1 MDREREEFVQRIT
14 ARYVEEVRTG
24 LRPNVSDY
32 LVRYPEYADEIADFI
47 AYFHAFEGDLPYETH
62 SIPVLSGQFQGAI
75 DTAWE
80 RVLPSLGQHTGT
92 ITSLLG
98 TAAKRHLTVSQL
110 AERLGLSKDIL
121 LKLDQHTIIATTI
134 PGELITLLAKV
145 LQEPSS
151 AVQTFFGISQRQQT
165 QQTLQTLQLAEAQ
178 ATYQVNG
185 QAQSFQES
193 IEESE
198 QLSEEQRHA
207 WYILLGQEELL
218 KDGRDYGGGTVG

>member
-47 AYFHAFEGDLPYETH
+47 AYLHAFEGDLPYETQ
-62 SIPVLSGQFQGAI
+62 SMPVLSGQFQGAI

-80 RVLPSLGQHTGT
+80 RVLPSLGRPTST

-110 AERLGLSKDIL
+110 AERLGVSKDIL
-121 LKLDQHTIIATTI
+121 LKLEQHTIIATTI

-151 AVQTFFGISQRQQT
+151 AVQAFFGISQTQQT
-165 QQTLQTLQLAEAQ
+165 QQTLQLAEAQ

-207 WYILLGQEELL
+207 WYVLLEQEELW
-218 KDGRDYGGGTVG
+218 KNGRDYGGGTVG

>member
-47 AYFHAFEGDLPYETH
+47 AYFHAFEGDLPYETQ
-62 SIPVLSGQFQGAI
+62 SMPVLSGQFQGAI

-80 RVLPSLGQHTGT
+80 RVLPSLGRPTST

-110 AERLGLSKDIL
+110 AERLGVSKDIL
-121 LKLDQHTIIATTI
+121 LKLEQHTIIATTI

-151 AVQTFFGISQRQQT
+151 AVQAFFGISQTQQT
-165 QQTLQTLQLAEAQ
+165 QQTLQLAEAQ

-207 WYILLGQEELL
+207 WYVLLEQEELW
-218 KDGRDYGGGTVG
+218 KNGRDYGGGTVG

>member
-32 LVRYPEYADEIADFI
+32 LIRYPEYAGEIADFI

-62 SIPVLSGQFQGAI
+62 SMPVLSGQFQGAI

-80 RVLPSLGQHTGT
+80 RVLPSLGQPTST

-121 LKLDQHTIIATTI
+121 LKLEQHTINATTI

-151 AVQTFFGISQRQQT
+151 AVQAFFGISQRQQT
-165 QQTLQTLQLAEAQ
+165 LQLAEAQ
-178 ATYQVNG
+178 AMYQVNG

-207 WYILLGQEELL
+207 WYILLEQEEL
-218 KDGRDYGGGTVG
+218 

>member
-47 AYFHAFEGDLPYETH
+47 AYFHAFEGDLPYETQ
-62 SIPVLSGQFQGAI
+62 SMPVLSGQFQGAI

-80 RVLPSLGQHTGT
+80 RVLPSLGRPTST

-121 LKLDQHTIIATTI
+121 LKLEQHTIIATTI

-151 AVQTFFGISQRQQT
+151 AVQAFFGISQT
-165 QQTLQTLQLAEAQ
+165 QQTLQLAEAQ

-207 WYILLGQEELL
+207 WYVLLEQEELW
-218 KDGRDYGGGTVG
+218 KNGRDYGGGTVG

>member
-47 AYFHAFEGDLPYETH
+47 AYFHAFEGDLPYETQ
-62 SIPVLSGQFQGAI
+62 SMPVLSGQFQGAI

-80 RVLPSLGQHTGT
+80 RVLPSLGQPTGT

-98 TAAKRHLTVSQL
+98 TAAKGHLTVSQL

-121 LKLDQHTIIATTI
+121 LKLEQHTIIATTI
-134 PGELITLLAKV
+134 PGELITLLANV

-151 AVQTFFGISQRQQT
+151 AVQAFFGISQRHQT
-165 QQTLQTLQLAEAQ
+165 QQTLQLAEAQ
-178 ATYQVNG
+178 ATYQVNVP
-185 QAQSFQES
+185 AQSFQES

-207 WYILLGQEELL
+207 WYILLEQEEL
-218 KDGRDYGGGTVG
+218 

>member
-47 AYFHAFEGDLPYETH
+47 AYFHAFEGDLPYETQ
-62 SIPVLSGQFQGAI
+62 SMPVLSGQFQGAI

-80 RVLPSLGQHTGT
+80 RVLPSLGQPNGT

-121 LKLDQHTIIATTI
+121 LKLEQHTIIATTI

-151 AVQTFFGISQRQQT
+151 AVQAFFGISQT
-165 QQTLQTLQLAEAQ
+165 QQTLQLAEAQ

-198 QLSEEQRHA
+198 QLSGEQRHA
-207 WYILLGQEELL
+207 WYVLLEQEEL
-218 KDGRDYGGGTVG
+218 

>member
-47 AYFHAFEGDLPYETH
+47 AYFHAFEGDLPYETQ
-62 SIPVLSGQFQGAI
+62 SMPVLSGQFQGAI

-80 RVLPSLGQHTGT
+80 RVLPSLGRPTNT
-92 ITSLLG
+92 ITSLLR

-110 AERLGLSKDIL
+110 AERLEVSKNIL
-121 LKLDQHTIIATTI
+121 LKLEQHTIIATTI

-151 AVQTFFGISQRQQT
+151 AVQAFFGISQTQQT
-165 QQTLQTLQLAEAQ
+165 QQTLQLAEAQ

-207 WYILLGQEELL
+207 WYVLLEQEELW
-218 KDGRDYGGGTVG
+218 KNGRDYGGGTVG

>member
-1 MDREREEFVQRIT
+1 MDREREEVVQRIT

-24 LRPNVSDY
+24 LQPNVSDY

-47 AYFHAFEGDLPYETH
+47 AYFHAFEGDLPCEAH
-62 SIPVLSGQFQGAI
+62 SMPVLSGQFQRAI

-80 RVLPSLGQHTGT
+80 RVLPSLGQPTST

-121 LKLDQHTIIATTI
+121 LKLEQHTINATTI

-151 AVQTFFGISQRQQT
+151 AVQAFFGISQRQQT
-165 QQTLQTLQLAEAQ
+165 LQLAEAQ
-178 ATYQVNG
+178 AMYQVNG

-207 WYILLGQEELL
+207 WYILLEQEEL
-218 KDGRDYGGGTVG
+218 

>member
-24 LRPNVSDY
+24 LRPNASDY

-62 SIPVLSGQFQGAI
+62 SMPVLSGQFQGAI
-75 DTAWE
+75 DTAWG
-80 RVLPSLGQHTGT
+80 RVLPSLGQPTGT

-121 LKLDQHTIIATTI
+121 LKLEQRTINATTI

-151 AVQTFFGISQRQQT
+151 AVQAFFGISQRQQT
-165 QQTLQTLQLAEAQ
+165 LQLAEAQ
-178 ATYQVNG
+178 AMYQVSG

-198 QLSEEQRHA
+198 QLSEEQKHA
-207 WYILLGQEELL
+207 WYILLEQEELW

>member
-47 AYFHAFEGDLPYETH
+47 AYFHAFEGDLPYETP
-62 SIPVLSGQFQGAI
+62 SMPVLSGQFQGAI

-80 RVLPSLGQHTGT
+80 RVLPSLGQPTST

-121 LKLDQHTIIATTI
+121 LKLEQHTINATTI

-151 AVQTFFGISQRQQT
+151 AVQAFFGISQR

-178 ATYQVNG
+178 AMYQVNG

-207 WYILLGQEELL
+207 WYILLEQEEL
-218 KDGRDYGGGTVG
+218 

>member
-47 AYFHAFEGDLPYETH
+47 AYFHAFEGDLPYETQ
-62 SIPVLSGQFQGAI
+62 SMPVLSGQFQGAI

-80 RVLPSLGQHTGT
+80 RVLPSLGRPTST

-121 LKLDQHTIIATTI
+121 LKLEQHTIIATTI

-151 AVQTFFGISQRQQT
+151 AVQAFFGISQTQQT
-165 QQTLQTLQLAEAQ
+165 QQTLQLAEAQ

-207 WYILLGQEELL
+207 WYVLLEQEELW
-218 KDGRDYGGGTVG
+218 KNGRDYGGGTVG

>member
-47 AYFHAFEGDLPYETH
+47 AYFHAFEGDLPYETQ
-62 SIPVLSGQFQGAI
+62 SMPVLSGQFQGAI

-80 RVLPSLGQHTGT
+80 RVLPSLGRPTST

-98 TAAKRHLTVSQL
+98 TAAKRHLTISQL

-121 LKLDQHTIIATTI
+121 LKLEQHTIIATTI

-151 AVQTFFGISQRQQT
+151 AVQAFFGISQTQQT
-165 QQTLQTLQLAEAQ
+165 QQTLQLAEAQ

-207 WYILLGQEELL
+207 WYVLLEQEELW
-218 KDGRDYGGGTVG
+218 KNGRDYGGGTVG

>member
-1 MDREREEFVQRIT
+1 
-14 ARYVEEVRTG
+14 
-24 LRPNVSDY
+24 
-32 LVRYPEYADEIADFI
+32 
-47 AYFHAFEGDLPYETH
+47 
-62 SIPVLSGQFQGAI
+62 
-75 DTAWE
+75 
-80 RVLPSLGQHTGT
+80 
-92 ITSLLG
+92 LLG

-121 LKLDQHTIIATTI
+121 LKLEQHTIIATTI

-151 AVQTFFGISQRQQT
+151 AVQAFFGISQRQQT
-165 QQTLQTLQLAEAQ
+165 LQLAEAQ
-178 ATYQVNG
+178 AMYQVNG

-207 WYILLGQEELL
+207 WYILLEQEEL
-218 KDGRDYGGGTVG
+218 

>member
-62 SIPVLSGQFQGAI
+62 SMPVLSGQFQGAI

-80 RVLPSLGQHTGT
+80 RVLPSLGQPTST

-121 LKLDQHTIIATTI
+121 LKLEQHTIIATTI

-151 AVQTFFGISQRQQT
+151 AVQAFFGISQRQQT
-165 QQTLQTLQLAEAQ
+165 LQLAEAQ
-178 ATYQVNG
+178 AMYQVNG

-207 WYILLGQEELL
+207 WYILLEQEEL
-218 KDGRDYGGGTVG
+218 